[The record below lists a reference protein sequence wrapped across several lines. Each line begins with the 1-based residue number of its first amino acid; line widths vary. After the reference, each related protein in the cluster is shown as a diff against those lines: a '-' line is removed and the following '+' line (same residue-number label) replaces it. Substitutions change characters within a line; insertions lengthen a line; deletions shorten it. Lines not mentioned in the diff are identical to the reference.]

1 MDFGFTAV
9 VFVCAPIDPD
19 ENVLI
24 PANAE
29 PLGKQPS
36 LDVADDTVVDMVVG
50 TVARTG
56 KPAVTGEVIAIT
68 LC

>member
-1 MDFGFTAV
+1 MQDVDFGFTAV

-36 LDVADDTVVDMVVG
+36 LGVAADAAVDTVMG
-50 TVARTG
+50 TAAERG
-56 KPAVTGEVIAIT
+56 KPVYSHRVR
-68 LC
+68 